1 MMMSLII
8 YSLKM
13 NPKIFHFHEV
23 KDNNDI
29 VDEPSEGDIIIG
41 GELGLDVSEELFEET
56 QEAGLVSEPE
66 IEVEP
71 EQEQEQELEP

>member
-29 VDEPSEGDIIIG
+29 VDEP
-41 GELGLDVSEELFEET
+41 
-56 QEAGLVSEPE
+56 
-66 IEVEP
+66 
-71 EQEQEQELEP
+71 